1 MTHLSTTMGQTG
13 PLQAMIDVR
22 WTKNIAKGFLQER
35 AVNTHNATKLCTG
48 ASIASFLKMSRR
60 VKLNY

>member
-35 AVNTHNATKLCTG
+35 AVNTHNATK
-48 ASIASFLKMSRR
+48 
-60 VKLNY
+60 